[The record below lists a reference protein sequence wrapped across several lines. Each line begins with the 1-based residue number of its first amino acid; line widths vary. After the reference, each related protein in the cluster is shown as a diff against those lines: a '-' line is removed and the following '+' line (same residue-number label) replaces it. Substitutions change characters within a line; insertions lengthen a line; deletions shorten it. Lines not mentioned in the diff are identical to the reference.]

1 LILLFLFII
10 IQLDMK
16 ITYKLILIAAFL
28 ALNDISYS
36 RTIAPPYE
44 VGNWS
49 GFRTAAISYTFD
61 DGCSNQYSIAIPMF
75 DEFGFKLTMFTITN
89 ATWAPA
95 NWPALQTAAAN
106 GHEIASHTVSHP
118 SLAGLTIPQQTAEL
132 VNSQNTINSHIP
144 GNQCVTLAYPNCSP
158 SDPTLTAT
166 YYIAARHC
174 DGRVEPNTPLNM
186 NSVSSIILGVSGIN
200 TTAGITAKD
209 DAAAASKGWCVFLI
223 HGIDGDGGFSALSST
238 ILRES
243 LQYLAARRSTFWVA
257 TFGNVVRYI
266 RERNAVSVTET
277 ANTGNNIT
285 LLVTDTLNDA
295 NYSYPITI
303 RRPLPQG
310 WPFADVSQ
318 NGQAVNACTVIV
330 NSVKYVMFD
339 VVPDGGEVVLSKGLY
354 GDFTSNNIV
363 EMNDLPAFLN
373 FWLVKDCNESPT
385 VDLNNDCRVNFYEF
399 SVLAQNWQQTR

>member
-1 LILLFLFII
+1 
-10 IQLDMK
+10 MK
-16 ITYKLILIAAFL
+16 RTYKLILIAAFL
-28 ALNDISYS
+28 ILNDISYS
-36 RTIAPPYE
+36 RTIGPPYE
-44 VGNWS
+44 VGNWP
-49 GFRTAAISYTFD
+49 GFRTAAVSYTFD
-61 DGCSNQYSIAIPMF
+61 DGCSNQAAIAIPMF
-75 DEFGFKLTMFTITN
+75 NEPNFGFKMTLYPVI
-89 ATWAPA
+89 
-95 NWPALQTAAAN
+95 NWGPNWTVLQSAAAA
-106 GHEIASHTVSHP
+106 GHEVGSHTMSHP
-118 SLAGLTIPQQTAEL
+118 TLAGLTIAAQTTEL

-144 GNQCVTLAYPNCSP
+144 GRQCVTLAYPNCSP

-186 NSVSSIILGVSGIN
+186 YMVSSIILGVSGIN

-223 HGIDGDGGFSALSST
+223 HGIDGDGGFSPLSST

-277 ANTGNNIT
+277 ANSGNNIT

-318 NGQAVNACTVIV
+318 NGQAVNACIVIV

-339 VVPDGGEVVLSKGLY
+339 AVPDGGEVVLSKGLY

-385 VDLNNDCRVNFYEF
+385 VDLNNDCRVIFYDF